1 MAKAKVTHTE
11 LYQQIQ
17 AAANVIRTYTKAKP
31 DVGIILG
38 TGLGALSEQIKNRV
52 VIPYTEL
59 PHFPQ
64 TTLDAHA
71 GEFIIGQIGGRA
83 VAALSGRFH
92 YYEGYSMQ
100 EITLPVRV
108 LKALGANVMITSGA
122 SGGMNPQHATGDVVI
137 IEDHINLMGDNPLI
151 GPNDEAV
158 GPRYPDMCEPY
169 DKRLI
174 RLAIDAGIRLG
185 LRCHTGV
192 YVAVAGPNLETRA
205 EYRMLRIMG
214 ADVVGMSVV
223 PEVLVAVHCGMKVMG
238 MAIVTDMCLP
248 DALKPTNIAEIIRVA
263 NHAEKK
269 MTAIVTTMIGEI

>member
-1 MAKAKVTHTE
+1 
-11 LYQQIQ
+11 
-17 AAANVIRTYTKAKP
+17 
-31 DVGIILG
+31 
-38 TGLGALSEQIKNRV
+38 
-52 VIPYTEL
+52 
-59 PHFPQ
+59 
-64 TTLDAHA
+64 
-71 GEFIIGQIGGRA
+71 
-83 VAALSGRFH
+83 
-92 YYEGYSMQ
+92 
-100 EITLPVRV
+100 
-108 LKALGANVMITSGA
+108 
-122 SGGMNPQHATGDVVI
+122 
-137 IEDHINLMGDNPLI
+137 MGDNPLI

>member
-1 MAKAKVTHTE
+1 MAKAKATHTE
-11 LYQQIQ
+11 MYQQIQ
-17 AAANVIRTYTKAKP
+17 AAANIIRTYTRCKP
-31 DVGIILG
+31 DVGIVLG
-38 TGLGALSEQIKNRV
+38 TGLGALGEQIKDRA
-52 VIPYTEL
+52 VIPYTDL

-64 TTLDAHA
+64 TTLDSHA
-71 GEFIIGQIGGRA
+71 GELIVGKLNGRT

-108 LKALGANVMITSGA
+108 LKALGVETIITSGA
-122 SGGMNPQHATGDVVI
+122 CGGLNPQHAKGDVLI
-137 IEDHINLMGDNPLI
+137 IEDHINLMGANPLI
-151 GPNDEAV
+151 GPNDEAI
-158 GPRYPDMCEPY
+158 GPRYPDMSQPY

-174 RLAIDAGIRLG
+174 RLALDTGIRIG

-205 EYRMLRIMG
+205 EYRMLRAIG

-223 PEVLVAVHCGMKVMG
+223 PEVLVAVHAGMKVMG
-238 MAIVTDMCLP
+238 MAIITDMCLP
-248 DALKPTNIAEIIRVA
+248 DALQPTDISEIIRVA

-269 MTAIVTTMIGEI
+269 MTAIVAQMMPEI

>member
-1 MAKAKVTHTE
+1 MAKPKVTHTE

-17 AAANVIRTYTKAKP
+17 AAANVVRTYTKAKP
-31 DVGIILG
+31 DIGIILG
-38 TGLGALSEQIKNRV
+38 TGLGALGEQIKDRV

-64 TTLDAHA
+64 SSLDGHA
-71 GEFIIGQIGGRA
+71 GEFIVGQIGGRT

-108 LKALGANVMITSGA
+108 LKALGAGTMITSGA
-122 SGGMNPQHATGDVVI
+122 CGGMNPQHATGDLLI

-174 RLAIDAGIRLG
+174 RLAIDAGIRIG

-205 EYRMLRIMG
+205 EYRMLRNMG

-223 PEVLVAVHCGMKVMG
+223 PEVLVAIHCGLKVLG
-238 MAIVTDMCLP
+238 MAIITDMCLA
-248 DALKPTNIAEIIRVA
+248 DALKPMNIAEIIRVA